1 MQTETLSL
9 RFITVAIALAG
20 TLWIAANGG
29 IFMALYGDTLIPL
42 TIPYV
47 ETFTDQQRVDYR
59 RVFGLWRIQ
68 DQTLVQSDTNLADV
82 FAVIPIELTD
92 YPTYLFGA
100 HMQVQEGP
108 NGAGLLFNMQRSD
121 LVDKSQI
128 VRFGVTDGR
137 PYLAFGY
144 FDEKGQF
151 FEQGNIEPPDTSQG
165 VELAVAVY
173 PDHYDILVNGQP
185 QQREIPLQYH
195 GGKVAL
201 TTWFSKVA
209 FDDVTISTAM
219 PPVGGAAFVPA
230 AATAPLT
237 ATVGTT
243 TNLSASVAQPV
254 DTGAVTTTVTTNATD
269 ALTTTAANLFI
280 ADFAAGV
287 DQSQW
292 TSFSGDWRFTADAL
306 IQQQSDGYDYSISHG
321 GSFSQFTL
329 RVRFQH
335 RSGIAGGGLLFNMPE
350 FANKQQGHMVRY
362 YEGRA
367 LVWGYF
373 DAQGNF
379 VGQGDKAVDPPGE
392 QSHTL
397 QVVATST
404 VYSIL
409 LDDTLIAENI
419 PLVSPGG
426 HLGLTA
432 SQSVVAFE
440 HIEVSTL
447 PAGNY

>member
-29 IFMALYGDTLIPL
+29 IFIALYGDTLTSL

-82 FAVIPIELTD
+82 FAVVPID
-92 YPTYLFGA
+92 ISNYPTYLFGA

-108 NGAGLLFNMQRSD
+108 DGAGLLFNMQRSD
-121 LVDKSQI
+121 LVDESQL
-128 VRFGVTDGR
+128 VRFGVTDGQ
-137 PYLAFGY
+137 PNLAFGY

-151 FEQGNIEPPDTSQG
+151 FGQGSITPPDISQG
-165 VELAVAVY
+165 VDLAVAVY
-173 PDHYDILVNGQP
+173 PNHYDIFVNGQP
-185 QQREIPLQYH
+185 LQREIPLHYQ

-209 FDDVTISTAM
+209 FDNVTISTAM
-219 PPVGGAAFVPA
+219 PPVGGEAFTPV
-230 AATAPLT
+230 AATALLT
-237 ATVGTT
+237 ASVGTT
-243 TNLSASVAQPV
+243 TNLPVDAAQPV
-254 DTGAVTTTVTTNATD
+254 DTSGVTTTVPTSATD

-280 ADFAAGV
+280 ANFAEGV

-292 TSFSGDWRFTADAL
+292 TPFSGDWRFTGDAL
-306 IQQQSDGYDYSISHG
+306 IQQQSDGYDYSISHAG
-321 GSFSQFTL
+321 NFSQFSL

-335 RSGIAGGGLLFNMPE
+335 RSGIAGGGLLFNMPQ

-373 DAQGNF
+373 DGQGNF
-379 VGQGDKAVDPPGE
+379 VGQGDKAVDAPGE
-392 QSHTL
+392 QAHTL
-397 QVVATST
+397 QVVATNT

-419 PLVSPGG
+419 PLVSPSG
-426 HLGLTA
+426 HIGLTA

-440 HIEVSTL
+440 RVEVSSL
-447 PAGNY
+447 PTPQ